1 MSMYPRILPGA
12 VVLIDRHYNSV
23 VPYRRGETNI
33 YAVQAK
39 EGCKLRYVE
48 VAGANL
54 VLGPHNT
61 TYPVQVMS
69 LEAGESAQD
78 FIVGRICYIGTEI

>member
-12 VVLIDRHYNSV
+12 LVLIDRHYNSV

-33 YAVQAK
+33 YAVQTK

-48 VAGANL
+48 VAGKNL
-54 VLGPHNT
+54 VLRPHNT
-61 TYPVQVMS
+61 TYPVQVVT
-69 LEAGESAQD
+69 LQADESPQEC
-78 FIVGRICYIGTEI
+78 IVGRICYVGMEV